1 MRKGEYI
8 YYEWFFYHYE
18 NGERIELDGA
28 CRWNQLDKG
37 DIESW
42 KNHECIVE
50 EGVKCVGEIVLM
62 KKYCDEDG
70 VLFCDYDGEAI
81 RDDGTLPSHFYL
93 PDDDDLQPVEFDDNG
108 EELPKEITFDRLGYD
123 RIPKYIH
130 KHLEKIRSK

>member
-8 YYEWFFYHYE
+8 YYEWFFYHTE

-28 CRWNQLDKG
+28 CHWSQLESR
-37 DIESW
+37 DILSW
-42 KNHECIVE
+42 KNHKCIVE

-62 KKYCDEDG
+62 KKYCDETG
-70 VLFCDYDGEAI
+70 VLDCDYDGEAI

-93 PDDDDLQPVEFDDNG
+93 PDDDLEADEYDDNG
-108 EELPKEITFDRLGYD
+108 ELIPREKVLDRDYV